1 MNTTTL
7 ERQKV
12 PAEVERTRSGKTYL
26 PVVDIR
32 ETKEELV
39 LFADL
44 PGVKP
49 DGVDIHFEGGE
60 LTITGRVEPRQPDGT
75 RYLLLEYETGDFART
90 FRISESIDASRISA
104 ELKDGVLTLHL
115 PKVEAVKPRKIA
127 VKTV

>member
-26 PVVDIR
+26 PAVDIR

>member
-12 PAEVERTRSGKTYL
+12 PAEAERTRSGKTYL
-26 PVVDIR
+26 PAVDIR

-49 DGVDIHFEGGE
+49 DGVDIHFEGGD

-90 FRISESIDASRISA
+90 FHISESIDATRISA
-104 ELKDGVLTLHL
+104 ELKDGVLALHL